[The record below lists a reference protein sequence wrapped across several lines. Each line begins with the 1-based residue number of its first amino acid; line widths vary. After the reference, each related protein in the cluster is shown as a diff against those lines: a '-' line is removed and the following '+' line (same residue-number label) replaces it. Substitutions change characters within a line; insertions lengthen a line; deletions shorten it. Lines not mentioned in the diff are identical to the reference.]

1 MATNKAEL
9 FAEYGSYHSD
19 NRNRICHVIGIP
31 MIVMSILGFASLV
44 QVGPIDLA
52 IPLAVAV
59 LAYYATLD
67 VRGAILSLACF
78 AVLYLLGRSFSWEV
92 NVGAFVVGWVF
103 QLVGHKF
110 EGKKPKFL
118 ENLVYLLVGPLYIF
132 EETAEALLHS
142 TQS

>member
-31 MIVMSILGFASLV
+31 MIVMSILGLTSLV
-44 QVGPIDLA
+44 HVGPVDLA
-52 IPLAVAV
+52 IPLGIAV
-59 LAYYATLD
+59 LAYYASFD
-67 VRGAILSLACF
+67 VRGAILSLVIF
-78 AVLYLLGRSFSWEV
+78 ALLYLLGRTFSWEV
-92 NVGAFVVGWVF
+92 NVGAFVVGWIF
-103 QLVGHKF
+103 QLVGHGY

-118 ENLVYLLVGPLYIF
+118 ENLVYLLIGPLYVF
-132 EETAEALLHS
+132 EETAQALLHS